1 MTQKNLNY
9 DSEKAKVH
17 NILYRV
23 GTIPGELSLIVDYLS
38 GNF

>member
-17 NILYRV
+17 NIRV